1 MKGGESRL
9 MATKLLDFW
18 LYLYLGCIY
27 FVPLVVIMRSKDTDG
42 RFLLRKMLFPLEYLI
57 QLKLEQATNYSRSA
71 TRLGHIFIWFLS
83 IFGLMI
89 ATLPLYI
96 FNEPYENHTTMLM
109 LIAYYLML
117 APISFWFQPR
127 PSVHITP

>member
-1 MKGGESRL
+1 
-9 MATKLLDFW
+9 
-18 LYLYLGCIY
+18 
-27 FVPLVVIMRSKDTDG
+27 
-42 RFLLRKMLFPLEYLI
+42 LEYLI

-127 PSVHITP
+127 ADRLYLSQYLQE